1 MAGRYRLEGVLGR
14 GGMGVVWRAVDE
26 LIGRSV
32 AVKELRAPEGLSTQ
46 ERAVVAERALRE
58 ARSAGRINHPGVVAI
73 HDVVPATAEDD
84 AVYIVM
90 ELVKGAS
97 LADVLQRQGAL
108 PEQRVAVLGAR
119 TLEALDAAH
128 AIGLVHRDVKPSN
141 ILTLPGDEVKL
152 VDFGIA
158 HAADDTRLTRHG
170 VAGSTGYMAPELFE
184 GDPPSPA
191 SDLWSLGATLFH
203 ALKGSGPFDRPS
215 TAATLRAILQD
226 DLPPLDSG
234 SQLSELIAGL
244 LTRDTA
250 HRITSRQAAT
260 LLEAAA
266 TATPGTAGTSS
277 TKSATTTQDT
287 DGHATW
293 EEQPTTAGGVK
304 EDWEHE
310 ATNVRSAD
318 SLTQETGVTGSAD
331 LDGAAKRPRR
341 RLAAVALALTLA
353 VAIVSVSVHA
363 YYQSHRDDPEH
374 LGDAKSFGNAL
385 AMSPDGKILAS
396 ERDPDDGDDES
407 YTDLWDVGTQK
418 EIAALPGPDDHGS
431 WVRDLQFS
439 PDGTTLASANE
450 SRYSAVTL
458 WDVATHKGA
467 DLAFR
472 AADYND
478 STPHITSVEFSPD
491 GSTLA
496 SVNEVEDDYG
506 KHWHTITLW
515 NVKSRRSVV
524 TIKEN
529 AKDVTAVT
537 FSADG
542 KTLSGVDK
550 DGNVHL
556 WSDPSGRSVTRA
568 TSQFVHPW
576 VVKSANDDYA
586 LQLRDPGSGAI
597 LKTLHTDVAG
607 GITGIDDWAG
617 RSSLAVAWGGRSFLA
632 VGGDR
637 GDIEIWRTD
646 TGKRVREFDLDD
658 PAEDIALSSDGRFL
672 ICGSIQGLLLW
683 KTGLGT

>member
-1 MAGRYRLEGVLGR
+1 MAARYRLEGVLGR

-26 LIGRSV
+26 LIGRPV
-32 AVKELRAPEGLSTQ
+32 AVKELRAPEGLSAQ
-46 ERAVVAERALRE
+46 ERVVVAERALRE
-58 ARSAGRINHPGVVAI
+58 ARSAGRISHPGVVAI

-90 ELVKGAS
+90 ELVEGSS

-128 AIGLVHRDVKPSN
+128 DLGLVHRDVKPSN
-141 ILTLPGDEVKL
+141 ILILPGNEVKL

-184 GDPPSPA
+184 GAPPSPA

-234 SQLSELIAGL
+234 SQLSTVIAGL

-250 HRITSRQAAT
+250 HRITSRQAAAF
-260 LLEAAA
+260 LGAAA
-266 TATPGTAGTSS
+266 TATPGAAGTSS
-277 TKSATTTQDT
+277 TKGATTAQDT

-293 EEQPTTAGGVK
+293 EEQPTTAGGAK
-304 EDWEHE
+304 EEWEHE

-318 SLTQETGVTGSAD
+318 SLTQETGVTDSAD
-331 LDGAAKRPRR
+331 VAGTPRR
-341 RLAAVALALTLA
+341 TRRQIAAVALVLILA
-353 VAIVSVSVHA
+353 VAIVSISVHA
-363 YYQSHRDDPEH
+363 YNQSHRDDPEH
-374 LGDAKSFGNAL
+374 LGDAKSFGNTL

-396 ERDPDDGDDES
+396 ERDPDDGDDEN
-407 YTDLWDVGTQK
+407 YIDLWDVGTQK
-418 EIAALPGPDDHGS
+418 EIAALPSADGPHS
-431 WVRDLQFS
+431 WVTDLQFS
-439 PDGTTLASANE
+439 PDGTTLASANV
-450 SRYSAVTL
+450 SMYNTVTL
-458 WDVATHKGA
+458 WDVATHKGT
-467 DLAFR
+467 DLTFR
-472 AADYND
+472 AAEYND
-478 STPHITSVEFSPD
+478 NTPDVASVEFSPD

-506 KHWHTITLW
+506 KRWHTITLW
-515 NVKSRRSVV
+515 NVKSHRSVV

-556 WSDPSGRSVTRA
+556 WSVPSGHSVTSA
-568 TSQFVHPW
+568 TSQFAHPW

-586 LQLRDPGSGAI
+586 LQLRDARSGAI

-607 GITGIDDWAG
+607 GITGIDWDG
-617 RSSLAVAWGGRSFLA
+617 RSSLAVAWGGRSLLA

-658 PAEDIALSSDGRFL
+658 PAEDIALSSDGRIL